1 MEILIDTETY
11 AYHVNAVFYFVPSIE
26 IKGYEFYDFDEYAIS
41 PVTKMIWKSSLNP
54 SGQMEWK
61 IV

>member
-1 MEILIDTETY
+1 MEILLDTETY

-41 PVTKMIWKSSLNP
+41 PQIIFVTGLIAYSSKS
-54 SGQMEWK
+54 
-61 IV
+61 

>member
-1 MEILIDTETY
+1 MEIRIDTEPY

-41 PVTKMIWKSSLNP
+41 PVTKMI
-54 SGQMEWK
+54 
-61 IV
+61 